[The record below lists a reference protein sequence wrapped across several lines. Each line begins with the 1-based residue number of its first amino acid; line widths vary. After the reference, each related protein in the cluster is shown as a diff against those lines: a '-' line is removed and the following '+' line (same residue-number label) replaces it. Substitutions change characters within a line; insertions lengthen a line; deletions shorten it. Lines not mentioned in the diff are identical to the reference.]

1 MENSSQHTFWGNK
14 MINFNHLKEAQQNYF
29 KHGFR
34 ALYLSIIL
42 IFLAFIAFI
51 HAFFPFVLFD
61 TVSSWIKDIDE
72 EIRGVDPN

>member
-1 MENSSQHTFWGNK
+1 

-51 HAFFPFVLFD
+51 HALIPFVFYD
-61 TVSSWIKDIDE
+61 TVSSWIKDIEE
-72 EIRGVDPN
+72 EIRGVGRN